1 MGSVQPFPPKARRL
15 AAEAWRLSPAPAS
28 GVRVRLARLEDY
40 AAVRAVTRSHGGPD
54 ADLTLRQFEQRR
66 HAFPEGQWIA
76 EGDAGIVAA
85 GFSLILDGDERP
97 IEGDWSHLTAEGTF
111 ASHDPAGTT
120 LFACDAIADPAR
132 HGFAAPRVLH
142 LARTRLCRRL
152 GLHRVAA
159 AVVLRDYEALR
170 EVLSPEEYVR
180 RAIWGAVDD
189 RALRLHFSQGYQL
202 CAMLPRFAPRADC
215 AGHAVLLA
223 WLDPLY
229 TSPGPGAREQRQRPS
244 KCA

>member
-1 MGSVQPFPPKARRL
+1 LGSVQPFPRKPGRS

-40 AAVRAVTRSHGGPD
+40 AAVRAVARRDGGPD

-66 HAFPEGQWIA
+66 NVFPEGQWVA
-76 EGDAGIVAA
+76 EGDGGIVGA
-85 GFSLILDGDERP
+85 GFSLILDGEEIP
-97 IEGDWSHLTAEGTF
+97 VEGDWNRLTAEGTF

-120 LFACDAIADPAR
+120 LFACDQVADPAR
-132 HGFAAPRVLH
+132 HGFAVPRALH

-152 GLHRVAA
+152 GLRRVAA
-159 AVVLRDYEALR
+159 ALRLRDYEALR

-180 RAIWGAVDD
+180 RAIWGTLDD
-189 RALRLHFSQGYQL
+189 TALRFYFSQGYQL
-202 CAMLPRFAPRADC
+202 CAMLPGFAPHTES
-215 AGHAVLLA
+215 AGHAALLA

-229 TSPGPGAREQRQRPS
+229 TSPGPGASEQKQRPR